1 MLFEKLYLKRF
12 YFFSFILANVAY
24 LVEGSCMVTASNSKR
39 ELHHLLSSLCL
50 SLIEEVLGQLLH
62 SS

>member
-1 MLFEKLYLKRF
+1 MF

-62 SS
+62 SC